1 MLTGLRIEPL
11 ASHPEVLPVLE
22 RWFEAEWPSYYGSQ
36 GRGDASQ
43 DLRRYSNAS
52 GLPFG
57 VVGFHDASLC
67 GTATLK
73 ADSIAGY
80 MHLSPW
86 VGAAL
91 VRSDL
96 RRRGIGSELVRAL
109 QLQAKTMGF
118 DRIYCA
124 TSTAH
129 ALLQRLGWQ
138 LSEQIV
144 HEQQTLAI
152 YAKAL

>member
-1 MLTGLRIEPL
+1 MVTTLRIEPL

-22 RWFEAEWPSYYGSQ
+22 GWFKAEWPSYYGPN

-43 DLRRYSNAS
+43 DLRRYSNVS

-57 VVGFHDASLC
+57 VVGFYDASPC
-67 GTATLK
+67 GTAALK

-109 QLQAKTMGF
+109 EQQAKTMGF

-124 TSTAH
+124 TSA
-129 ALLQRLGWQ
+129 AGSLLQRLGWQ
-138 LSEQIV
+138 LSEQIT
-144 HEQQTLAI
+144 HERQSLAI